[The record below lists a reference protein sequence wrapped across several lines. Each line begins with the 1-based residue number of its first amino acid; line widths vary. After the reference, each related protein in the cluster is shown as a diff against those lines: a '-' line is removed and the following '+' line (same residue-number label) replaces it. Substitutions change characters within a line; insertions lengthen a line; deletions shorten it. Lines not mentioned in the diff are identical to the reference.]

1 MMLYGWFYKNIK
13 ECNPNEKRKI
23 LTVFVDIFCDFLS
36 NEKLNSIVTELFI
49 RGRKL
54 NTSLV
59 SVT

>member
-1 MMLYGWFYKNIK
+1 MDDVYKNIK

-23 LTVFVDIFCDFLS
+23 LIVFVDIFCDFLS

-54 NTSLV
+54 NTSLA